1 MEGKLSLGTNVT
13 EVLNWVDWMGSADT
27 GIVYATDAASMT
39 DKVSV
44 VAEAPEGSVSKVI
57 YPVAELK
64 ETKNKDAADVFME
77 FLQSDEALDV
87 FKAAGFTVNSQQ

>member
-13 EVLNWVDWMGSADT
+13 EVLNWVAEGSADA

-44 VAEAPEGSVSKVI
+44 VAEAPE
-57 YPVAELK
+57 E
-64 ETKNKDAADVFME
+64 VFPKS
-77 FLQSDEALDV
+77 FIRWQS
-87 FKAAGFTVNSQQ
+87 